1 MALEKTV
8 EREEQLFQFSASHVL
23 CVLEGEIKR
32 RSLFAIAVE
41 TYDDM
46 SNNHLQIGN

>member
-23 CVLEGEIKR
+23 CVLEGEIKKG
-32 RSLFAIAVE
+32 SLFPFCGIRN
-41 TYDDM
+41 DKLI
-46 SNNHLQIGN
+46 SKK